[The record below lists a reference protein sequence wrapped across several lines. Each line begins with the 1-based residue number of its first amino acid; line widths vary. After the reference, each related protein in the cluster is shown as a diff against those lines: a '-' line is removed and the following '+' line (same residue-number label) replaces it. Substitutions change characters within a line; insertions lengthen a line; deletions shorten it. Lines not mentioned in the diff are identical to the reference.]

1 MNRRLWVSDSMLTAL
16 SANTLYAIGRYNIDG
31 IRARVIAWHA
41 MRVGYMLSEEPLSP
55 NFKVLRYVIDKSTET
70 TK

>member
-16 SANTLYAIGRYNIDG
+16 SANTLYAIGRYNIDS
-31 IRARVIAWHA
+31 IRAQVIAWHA
-41 MRVGYMLSEEPLSP
+41 MRLGYTMFEEPLAS
-55 NFKVLRYVIDKSTET
+55 NSKVLRYVINKLTEI